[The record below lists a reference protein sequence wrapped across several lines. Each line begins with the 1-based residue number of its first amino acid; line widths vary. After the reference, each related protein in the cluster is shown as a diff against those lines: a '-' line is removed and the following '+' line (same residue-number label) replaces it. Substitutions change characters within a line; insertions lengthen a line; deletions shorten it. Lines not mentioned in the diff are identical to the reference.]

1 MLSLLFKFGLC
12 VMVSPTRMLIPG
24 RQPLGLWLLLEK
36 MEEGGKGG
44 KERKTIQIFPPT
56 DLILPSELHSFAL
69 GFWSHES
76 IWFCKHLSLR
86 IKARSERLFFFFS
99 NFGEKEHVRVPDTRN
114 WAKQKQKTRGFLCS
128 KDRPCTLP
136 KFSGRQPQAVHGKP
150 LWKPTCLLILLWE
163 SQRESKRNEFLHS
176 LMGRKSLISVSRDRL
191 SSLIELLSREFRKGK
206 GTHDYYLMCHLFC
219 LVLFWSTWFCFYKTL

>member
-1 MLSLLFKFGLC
+1 MTSIGENGGRRKGREGEKNHSNFPTNWPNSTFRASFLC
-12 VMVSPTRMLIPG
+12 FRFLISWIHLVL
-24 RQPLGLWLLLEK
+24 QTSPLGL
-36 MEEGGKGG
+36 
-44 KERKTIQIFPPT
+44 RQ
-56 DLILPSELHSFAL
+56 DLKDF
-69 GFWSHES
+69 
-76 IWFCKHLSLR
+76 
-86 IKARSERLFFFFS
+86 FFFFS

-219 LVLFWSTWFCFYKTL
+219 LLLFWSTWFCFYKTL

>member
-86 IKARSERLFFFFS
+86 IKARSERLFFFKFWRKRTCES
-99 NFGEKEHVRVPDTRN
+99 TRYKKLGKTKTKNKRVSVQQGQALHASKVLWTPTTSSTWETTMETNMPLDSVMGIPKR
-114 WAKQKQKTRGFLCS
+114 KQKKWVS
-128 KDRPCTLP
+128 S
-136 KFSGRQPQAVHGKP
+136 FSDGK
-150 LWKPTCLLILLWE
+150 KISYQCL
-163 SQRESKRNEFLHS
+163 QR
-176 LMGRKSLISVSRDRL
+176 
-191 SSLIELLSREFRKGK
+191 
-206 GTHDYYLMCHLFC
+206 
-219 LVLFWSTWFCFYKTL
+219 

>member
-86 IKARSERLFFFFS
+86 IKARSERLFFFQILEKKNMWEYQIQEIGQNKNKKQEGFCAARTGLAHFQS
-99 NFGEKEHVRVPDTRN
+99 SLDANHKQYMGNHYGNQHASWFCYGNPKEKAKEMSFFILWWEENLLSVSPEIDFLPWLSFYPENSEKE
-114 WAKQKQKTRGFLCS
+114 
-128 KDRPCTLP
+128 
-136 KFSGRQPQAVHGKP
+136 
-150 LWKPTCLLILLWE
+150 
-163 SQRESKRNEFLHS
+163 REP
-176 LMGRKSLISVSRDRL
+176 MTI
-191 SSLIELLSREFRKGK
+191 I
-206 GTHDYYLMCHLFC
+206 
-219 LVLFWSTWFCFYKTL
+219 